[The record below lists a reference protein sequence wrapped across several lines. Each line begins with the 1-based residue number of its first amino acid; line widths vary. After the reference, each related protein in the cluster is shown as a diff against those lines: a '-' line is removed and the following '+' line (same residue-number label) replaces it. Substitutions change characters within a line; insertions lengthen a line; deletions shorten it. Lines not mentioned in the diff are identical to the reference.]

1 VAANAAILASVAR
14 CSSSHARAAQGSVTG
29 GIGPAGAGSPDIP
42 DNPAWDA
49 ISIAAEATW
58 T

>member
-1 VAANAAILASVAR
+1 MVTEV
-14 CSSSHARAAQGSVTG
+14 CSGYFRSLRPLCRSCHSREHLCV
-29 GIGPAGAGSPDIP
+29 GPAGAGSPDIP